1 MKKILIG
8 SFALMLAGCNT
19 PQVLT
24 STKYQVVVP
33 DNSMFV
39 CPMLRQYPDPS
50 KLTDVQVARTLVE
63 LYKNNQIC
71 KNSIDAIKKF
81 LEQSKATIEN

>member
-1 MKKILIG
+1 MKKILIV
-8 SFALMLAGCNT
+8 SLALMLSGCNT

-24 STKYQVVVP
+24 STRYQVVVP
-33 DNSMFV
+33 DNSMYK
-39 CPMLRQYPDPS
+39 CPVLDTYPDPS

-81 LEQSKATIEN
+81 LEQSKASIER

>member
-1 MKKILIG
+1 MKKLLVI
-8 SFALMLAGCNT
+8 SFALILAGCNT
-19 PQVLT
+19 PQMLT

-39 CPMLRQYPDPS
+39 CPIIRQYPDPS
-50 KLTDVQVARTLVE
+50 KLTDVQVARMLVE

-81 LEQSKATIEN
+81 LEQSKASIER

>member
-1 MKKILIG
+1 MKKLLII
-8 SFALMLAGCNT
+8 SFALALAGCNT

-24 STKYQVVVP
+24 SQRYQVVMP

-39 CPMLRQYPDPS
+39 CPILRQYPDPS
-50 KLTDVQVARTLVE
+50 KLTDVQVARMLVE

-71 KNSIDAIKKF
+71 KNSIDTIKKF
-81 LEQSKATIEN
+81 LEQSKASIER